1 MWKYDAKLRTLPAM
15 SALPTELILD
25 LPAPNGALSAL
36 LDRQEAL
43 LERAGMGEAARQ
55 LARLVSEEILSNT
68 LRHARAT
75 RLCLAMEVDDE
86 GLWLRFGDDAPPF
99 DSATAATMD
108 PATPLDGRGRGGLG
122 LLLVQ
127 QAAKALRYHR
137 EQGRNRLDV
146 LLEA

>member
-1 MWKYDAKLRTLPAM
+1 MN
-15 SALPTELILD
+15 ALPTELKLD
-25 LPAPNGALSAL
+25 LPAPHGALSAL

-43 LERAGMGEAARQ
+43 LETAGIDQAARQ

-68 LRHARAT
+68 LRHAAAT
-75 RLCLAMEVDDE
+75 QLCLAMDVDAE

-99 DSATAATMD
+99 DSAAAATMD
-108 PATPLDGRGRGGLG
+108 PATPLARRPRGGLG

-127 QAAKALRYHR
+127 RAAKELRYHR